1 MEPVPTRQRQRVAA
15 LGCFEAYTAVIGLNV
30 HDWQPI
36 EAYKPAWA
44 DKLSVPGMSHQSPEP
59 ARDAFRTRNVVV
71 LVGERGDSKK
81 RPTYCADDS
90 MRRASAASSMWRP
103 GCQLF
108 LAFVRSQSTQ
118 TRKSRACISRSHGP
132 TTTPT
137 SPTCAEHRGPNGLK
151 FEKQTTHDVLSRRR
165 LISRK

>member
-1 MEPVPTRQRQRVAA
+1 MR
-15 LGCFEAYTAVIGLNV
+15 G
-30 HDWQPI
+30 
-36 EAYKPAWA
+36 
-44 DKLSVPGMSHQSPEP
+44 
-59 ARDAFRTRNVVV
+59 RTSSRTSNVVV
-71 LVGERGDSKK
+71 LVGERGFKK
-81 RPTYCADDS
+81 GRYCADDS

-137 SPTCAEHRGPNGLK
+137 SPTCAEHFRQIGPNGLFSK
-151 FEKQTTHDVLSRRR
+151 KETSHDLLSRRR
-165 LISRK
+165 FMKMA

>member
-1 MEPVPTRQRQRVAA
+1 M
-15 LGCFEAYTAVIGLNV
+15 
-30 HDWQPI
+30 
-36 EAYKPAWA
+36 
-44 DKLSVPGMSHQSPEP
+44 
-59 ARDAFRTRNVVV
+59 VV
-71 LVGERGDSKK
+71 LVGEGRFKK
-81 RPTYCADDS
+81 GRYCAEDS

-151 FEKQTTHDVLSRRR
+151 LEKETTHDVLSRRR
-165 LISRK
+165 FMKMA

>member
-1 MEPVPTRQRQRVAA
+1 MR
-15 LGCFEAYTAVIGLNV
+15 G
-30 HDWQPI
+30 
-36 EAYKPAWA
+36 
-44 DKLSVPGMSHQSPEP
+44 
-59 ARDAFRTRNVVV
+59 RTSSRTSNVVV
-71 LVGERGDSKK
+71 LVGERGFKK
-81 RPTYCADDS
+81 GRYCADDS

-137 SPTCAEHRGPNGLK
+137 SPTCAEHFRQIGPNGPKL
-151 FEKQTTHDVLSRRR
+151 EKETTHVHHSWRRR
-165 LISRK
+165 ASMA

>member
-1 MEPVPTRQRQRVAA
+1 M
-15 LGCFEAYTAVIGLNV
+15 
-30 HDWQPI
+30 
-36 EAYKPAWA
+36 
-44 DKLSVPGMSHQSPEP
+44 
-59 ARDAFRTRNVVV
+59 VVL
-71 LVGERGDSKK
+71 LVGERGFKK
-81 RPTYCADDS
+81 GRYCADDS

-151 FEKQTTHDVLSRRR
+151 LEKETTHVHHSWRR
-165 LISRK
+165 LMPMKGRHHNTSKRRGRDLRLLVRDLRDDAVALLDAVSGY

>member
-1 MEPVPTRQRQRVAA
+1 
-15 LGCFEAYTAVIGLNV
+15 
-30 HDWQPI
+30 
-36 EAYKPAWA
+36 
-44 DKLSVPGMSHQSPEP
+44 
-59 ARDAFRTRNVVV
+59 VVV
-71 LVGERGDSKK
+71 LLVGERGFKK
-81 RPTYCADDS
+81 GRYCADDS

-137 SPTCAEHRGPNGLK
+137 SPTCAEHFRQIGPNGLK
-151 FEKQTTHDVLSRRR
+151 LENKAPHDVLSWRRFM
-165 LISRK
+165 KMA

>member
-1 MEPVPTRQRQRVAA
+1 M
-15 LGCFEAYTAVIGLNV
+15 
-30 HDWQPI
+30 
-36 EAYKPAWA
+36 
-44 DKLSVPGMSHQSPEP
+44 
-59 ARDAFRTRNVVV
+59 
-71 LVGERGDSKK
+71 LVGEGRFKK
-81 RPTYCADDS
+81 GRYCADDS

-137 SPTCAEHRGPNGLK
+137 SPTCAEHFRQIGPNGLK
-151 FEKQTTHDVLSRRR
+151 LENKTTHDVLSWRRFM
-165 LISRK
+165 KMA